1 MSYDHNM
8 VGYLVDTECSKR
20 RWRVFRNNVGRAWL
34 GRVTE
39 EYMVEGKH
47 GPEKVIEL
55 LAAHMI
61 PYGLCVGSSD
71 RVGWRPVVITPEM
84 VGQTIAQFAAIEVKT
99 PAYDRLS
106 DEQRNFLQAV
116 VRAGGAAFIARR
128 RGTELELEEIK
139 VEEDK

>member
-8 VGYLVDTECSKR
+8 VGYLVDTECSR
-20 RWRVFRNNVGRAWL
+20 RGWRVFRNNVGRAWL

-61 PYGLCVGSSD
+61 PYGLAVGSSD
-71 RVGWRPVVITPEM
+71 RVGWRPVTLLD
-84 VGQTIAQFAAIEVKT
+84 GQVIAQFVAIECKT

-106 DEQRNFLQAV
+106 EEQRNFLQAV
-116 VRAGGAAFIARR
+116 ARAGGAAFIARR

-139 VEEDK
+139 ADGV